1 MSEVSNFA
9 PAEHPDPGAKFNTEG
24 GKLFKAGDYGGAAKC
39 YQRAIAEN
47 DTVSTYFANLAA
59 ADLRLG
65 MYPAAQDAAQRALI
79 LDPRSVKAR
88 YRRAMAR
95 KGLNLIPE
103 ALVDIAGV
111 LTADPGNSQA
121 RTELAILVEIQCMA
135 GRRPLEPEQIL
146 AANFPHAYGSTSN
159 PPVRNPSDPHQMLLP
174 FFYKAYPDEV
184 PTIATINP
192 GVVPSGCIACK
203 VIKDKKDLKTCQK
216 CRRAEYC
223 NVECQRAHWPSHK
236 LTCNPAKEKGITMKV
251 GRNIQNKQFF
261 DLHLLFYAIR
271 AMGPPQLP
279 NGNHDLLLMVVLDL
293 VPISA
298 PSDSGK
304 YRRHISVKNLLP
316 VPICIIPQEV
326 VDMHR
331 AVVALASP
339 HNPVHAIWITT
350 SGVYDPAEENRSRLG
365 VLPVKP
371 FILENIWKPE
381 FTLDLYSHSYRLFRR
396 ITPDLDFLFTSIN
409 DELRLDTHNHYL
421 LRA

>member
-1 MSEVSNFA
+1 MSEASNFA
-9 PAEHPDPGAKFNTEG
+9 PPEHPDPGAKFNTEG

-59 ADLRLG
+59 ADLKLE
-65 MYPAAQDAAQRALI
+65 MYHAAQDAAQRALT

-121 RTELAILVEIQCMA
+121 KTELANLVEIQCMA

-146 AANFPHAYGSTSN
+146 AANFPPAYGSTSN
-159 PPVRNPSDPHQMLLP
+159 PPVRNPSDPHQMSLP

-184 PTIATINP
+184 PAIAAINP
-192 GVVPSGCIACK
+192 GVVPSGCITCK
-203 VIKDKKDLKTCQK
+203 AIKDKKDLKTCKK
-216 CRRAEYC
+216 CRRVEYC
-223 NVECQRAHWPSHK
+223 NVECQRANWPSHK
-236 LTCNPAKEKGITMKV
+236 LTCNPAKEKGTTMKV

-271 AMGPPQLP
+271 AMGPPKLP

-293 VPISA
+293 VPIS
-298 PSDSGK
+298 DSGK
-304 YRRHISVKNLLP
+304 HRRHICVKNLLP
-316 VPICIIPQEV
+316 VPICIVPQEV

-331 AVVALASP
+331 AVVELAS
-339 HNPVHAIWITT
+339 HTL
-350 SGVYDPAEENRSRLG
+350 SR
-365 VLPVKP
+365 PC
-371 FILENIWKPE
+371 
-381 FTLDLYSHSYRLFRR
+381 
-396 ITPDLDFLFTSIN
+396 DLD
-409 DELRLDTHNHYL
+409 NHKWCV
-421 LRA
+421 